1 MNHWT
6 KRSQWR
12 ENDSAWPPNQG
23 DRKFCLQR
31 SGGHREFVYMGHAA
45 QHKMSMRETKS
56 STRIATESKSSE
68 QNVVAPAVVNLLR
81 QGGKLSHE
89 PNH

>member
-1 MNHWT
+1 M
-6 KRSQWR
+6 
-12 ENDSAWPPNQG
+12 
-23 DRKFCLQR
+23 
-31 SGGHREFVYMGHAA
+31 YIGHAA
-45 QHKMSMRETKS
+45 QHKMSVRETKS

-68 QNVVAPAVVNLLR
+68 QNVVAPGVVNLLR